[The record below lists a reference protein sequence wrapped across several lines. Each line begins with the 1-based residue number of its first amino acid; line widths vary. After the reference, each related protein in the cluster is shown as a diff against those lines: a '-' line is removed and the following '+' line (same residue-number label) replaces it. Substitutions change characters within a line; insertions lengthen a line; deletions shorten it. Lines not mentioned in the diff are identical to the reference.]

1 MDRLEL
7 LKKIQALAKNGVGG
21 EKFNAQQKLS
31 ELMEK
36 YHIRD
41 EDLETE
47 VIKSFDFRVGNKME
61 KELLGQIAYS
71 VYGDKNE
78 KKGYY
83 SYIHIKNKMCVE
95 CTDAE
100 FLEIEA
106 KFSFYKH
113 ELKKQIDRFY
123 QAFIQANEIFPN
135 PELCK
140 SKEEKFF
147 LSEEDMKILRMA
159 KGIEKSEFLKQI
171 EG

>member
-1 MDRLEL
+1 MERLEL

-21 EKFNAQQKLS
+21 EKFNARQKLS

-47 VIKSFDFRVGNKME
+47 VIKSFDFKVGNKME

-71 VYGDKNE
+71 VYGNKNE

-83 SYIHIKNKMCVE
+83 SYIHIKNKMCID
-95 CTDAE
+95 CTDIE
-100 FLEIEA
+100 FLEIKA
-106 KFSFYKH
+106 KFDFYKR
-113 ELKKQIDRFY
+113 ELRKQLDRFY
-123 QAFIQANEIFPN
+123 HTFIQANEIFPN

-140 SKEEKFF
+140 SKDERFF
-147 LSEEDMKILRMA
+147 LSEEDMKVLRMA